1 MLSRI
6 LSSERG
12 AQILEIAIISA
23 LVGAAGIIAA
33 LSVWLG

>member
-12 AQILEIAIISA
+12 AQIIEIAIVSA
-23 LVGAAGIIAA
+23 LVGAAAVIAA
-33 LSVWLG
+33 LSVWLA

>member
-1 MLSRI
+1 MLSRL

-12 AQILEIAIISA
+12 AQLIEIAIITA

-33 LSVWLG
+33 LSVWLT

>member
-12 AQILEIAIISA
+12 AQIVEIAIICA
-23 LVGAAGIIAA
+23 LIGAAGIIAA
-33 LSVWLG
+33 LSVWLS

>member
-12 AQILEIAIISA
+12 AQLIEIAIVAA
-23 LVGAAGIIAA
+23 LVGAAGLIAA
-33 LSVWLG
+33 LSVWLT